1 MSNIFDGKMS
11 TLLNEKTEI
20 MQGCNS
26 SEVTIEEMN
35 TYEGA
40 NKVNNDFILSTL
52 MNLFGVFSLTC
63 GFKLFTKKR
72 FMEDKNWVAF
82 REFTPLPAIANYWLI
97 KAFVIFSS
105 TIVIYLG
112 GYGMGIF
119 P

>member
-1 MSNIFDGKMS
+1 MNSDFIPS
-11 TLLNEKTEI
+11 TLI
-20 MQGCNS
+20 
-26 SEVTIEEMN
+26 TI
-35 TYEGA
+35 
-40 NKVNNDFILSTL
+40 
-52 MNLFGVFSLTC
+52 FGVFSLAC

-72 FMEDKNWVAF
+72 FMEHENWDAF
-82 REFTPLPAIANYWLI
+82 RESTPLPAIANYWLI